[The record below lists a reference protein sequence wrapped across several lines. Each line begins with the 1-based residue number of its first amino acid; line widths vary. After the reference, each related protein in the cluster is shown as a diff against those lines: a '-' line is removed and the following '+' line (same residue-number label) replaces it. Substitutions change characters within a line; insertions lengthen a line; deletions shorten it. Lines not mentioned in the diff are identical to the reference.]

1 MYDENTL
8 YWIWL
13 AEKCGIASKSF
24 GRLIAR
30 FDDPF
35 EIYRLENEEIAGL
48 DFIDDRLRDELCQKS
63 LESSYTILR
72 YCKQNKVDIIS
83 YGDARYPSRLKM
95 LEDPPV
101 LLYCLGTFPN
111 FDKRVCVGVV
121 GTRKTS
127 AYGISMAYKIAY
139 ELSSANAC
147 IVSGMALGIDAV
159 ASCAALEAGG
169 DTVAVLGCG
178 IDIVYPR
185 NHVKLEKCICASGA
199 AITEYPP
206 STPPYGSNFPKRN
219 RIISGLCQG
228 VLVVEGNHSSGSM
241 ITAEKAMAQGRE
253 VFAMPGKIGESNS
266 ETPNKL
272 IKIGANVALSAEDII
287 LHYDF
292 LYHDSIDYR
301 GLKKGKLHSE
311 YSPRYV
317 ERYGVSS
324 EPYYSSGVKLQG
336 AGKSVSSPK
345 KTAEK
350 AEAIKEKVL
359 EATSKTE
366 EKRDKPDNSAE
377 ILSSLDPMSARVFE
391 LMPIDRAISLDE
403 FTSSGMNTAEVMTA
417 LTMLEINGLVSSLPG
432 GNYVRK

>member
-1 MYDENTL
+1 MYDDNTL

-13 AEKCGIASKSF
+13 AEKCGAASKDF
-24 GRLIAR
+24 GRLVAR

-35 EIYRLENEEIAGL
+35 EIYRLENEEIAGM
-48 DFIDDRLRDELCQKS
+48 DFLGDKLKDELCQKS

-101 LLYCLGTFPN
+101 LLYCRGTFPN
-111 FDKRVCVGVV
+111 FDKRLCVGVV

-127 AYGISMAYKIAY
+127 AYGMNIAYKISY

-169 DTVAVLGCG
+169 DTVAVLGSG
-178 IDIVYPR
+178 IDIVYPK
-185 NHVKLEKCICASGA
+185 NHKKLERCICASGA
-199 AITEYPP
+199 VITEYPP
-206 STPPYGSNFPKRN
+206 STPPYSSNFPKRN

-228 VLVVEGNHSSGSM
+228 VLVVEGNHSSGAM
-241 ITAEKAMAQGRE
+241 ITAEKAVAQGRE
-253 VFAMPGKIGESNS
+253 VFAIPGKIGESNS
-266 ETPNKL
+266 ETPNEL
-272 IKIGANVALSAEDII
+272 IKSGANIALSAEDII

-301 GLKKGKLHSE
+301 GLKRGKRHSQ

-317 ERYGVSS
+317 ERYGVTS
-324 EPYYSSGVKLQG
+324 EPYYSSSSLLE
-336 AGKSVSSPK
+336 ASGKSASRPP
-345 KTAEK
+345 KTADV
-350 AEAIKEKVL
+350 AEIMREKVL
-359 EATSKTE
+359 EVIPQTE
-366 EKRDKPDNSAE
+366 EKRDTPDNSAE
-377 ILSSLDPMSARVFE
+377 VISALDPMSARVFE

-403 FTSSGMNTAEVMTA
+403 FTSSGMNTAEVVTA